1 MNEHKHTEIK
11 NIFPSVCL
19 CDPHVFTASD
29 SELGVFVFLPWGAL
43 LSHNEREKAEQE
55 EFSQTERGM
64 TNALT
69 HTEIGRGSRSCWSS
83 PLLLPPPLSSCR
95 RCVPCS
101 VRPLWEGL
109 RHCAAAPS
117 CIVLFGWVTVS
128 GAGSVSQAL
137 CCQRMEPCVS
147 VPMHSPFLSFTAGS
161 FLRPNTLSLSPH
173 V

>member
-1 MNEHKHTEIK
+1 M
-11 NIFPSVCL
+11 CL

-83 PLLLPPPLSSCR
+83 PLLLPPLSLRAGGVYLAAFGLCGR
-95 RCVPCS
+95 GS
-101 VRPLWEGL
+101 VIVQQHP
-109 RHCAAAPS
+109 A
-117 CIVLFGWVTVS
+117 VLFCLG
-128 GAGSVSQAL
+128 G
-137 CCQRMEPCVS
+137 
-147 VPMHSPFLSFTAGS
+147 
-161 FLRPNTLSLSPH
+161 
-173 V
+173 

>member
-29 SELGVFVFLPWGAL
+29 SELGVFVFLPWVAL

-83 PLLLPPPLSSCR
+83 PLLLPPPSLFVQAVCTLQRSASVGGAPSLCSSTQLYCFVWVGDCVGCRERFPGSVLPAYGALRLSSN
-95 RCVPCS
+95 
-101 VRPLWEGL
+101 
-109 RHCAAAPS
+109 A
-117 CIVLFGWVTVS
+117 
-128 GAGSVSQAL
+128 
-137 CCQRMEPCVS
+137 
-147 VPMHSPFLSFTAGS
+147 
-161 FLRPNTLSLSPH
+161 
-173 V
+173 